1 MKYYSVTKTDE
12 NGNASEEIVSADSM
26 SVDMGCLLFYGS
38 NPTSSDSKFP
48 VEEACPLIRTYGIG
62 GWMNAVIK

>member
-26 SVDMGCLLFYGS
+26 SVDMGCLLFFGTPEMADDGS
-38 NPTSSDSKFP
+38 SSRS
-48 VEEACPLIRTYGIG
+48 VIRAYGIG